1 MVTKVRVMK
10 VNWGKISEAEYLLV
24 ALQIVHE
31 CQMCGTCCQRMD
43 GIAYCAVDAE
53 RMAKHL
59 NMKKN
64 DWMREMTVPS
74 TRKKGDRWLKL
85 TEGEKK
91 CPYLTDHGCSVYPGR
106 GQVCRN
112 YPWAS
117 AEQIE
122 AARSHQPLRMYP
134 KCPGMPITYK
144 KYTEASLSMGKDAAE
159 AVVKSD
165 IKKYCYLNYI
175 ASEGRGEAARY
186 AAKDLG
192 LEDVPEEGALK
203 NMARAYV
210 IATLALIPEEARKTI
225 LKQVMEVYKL
235 D

>member
-1 MVTKVRVMK
+1 MK
-10 VNWGKISEAEYLLV
+10 INWSKISDREYFLV
-24 ALQIVHE
+24 ALQNIHE
-31 CQMCGTCCQRMD
+31 CQMCGGCCQRMD
-43 GIAYCAVDAE
+43 GIAYCVTDAE

-85 TEGEKK
+85 TEGSKR

-112 YPWAS
+112 YPWSS
-117 AEQIE
+117 AQQIE
-122 AARSHQPLRMYP
+122 AIRAGQAIQFYD
-134 KCPGMPITYK
+134 KCLGQYMTYK
-144 KYTEASLSMGKDAAE
+144 KYLEASFAMDKDTAASII
-159 AVVKSD
+159 KSD
-165 IKKYCYLNYI
+165 LKKYSYLQYI

-192 LEDVPEEGALK
+192 LDDVPEEEALK
-203 NMARAYV
+203 GMSRAYV
-210 IATLALIPEEARKTI
+210 IATLAMLPEQMRLDTLKHLMEA
-225 LKQVMEVYKL
+225 YHL

>member
-1 MVTKVRVMK
+1 MK
-10 VNWGKISEAEYLLV
+10 IDWTKISEAEYLLV

-31 CQMCGTCCQRMD
+31 CQMCGGCCQRMD

-64 DWMREMTVPS
+64 DWMREMTIPS
-74 TRKKGDRWLKL
+74 TRKAGDRWLKL

-112 YPWAS
+112 YPWSS

-122 AARSHQPLRMYP
+122 RARAKKPMIIYP
-134 KCPGMPITYK
+134 KCTGMNITYK
-144 KYTEASLSMGKDAAE
+144 KYLEASFAMDRGAAE
-159 AVVKSD
+159 SIVKSD
-165 IKKYCYLNYI
+165 LKKYCYLRYI
-175 ASEGRGEAARY
+175 ESEGRGEAAKY
-186 AAKDLG
+186 VAKDLG
-192 LEDVPEEGALK
+192 LEDVPEEQVLQG
-203 NMARAYV
+203 MARAYV
-210 IATLALIPEEARKTI
+210 IAMLALFPEDVRLSI
-225 LKQVMEVYKL
+225 LKQLSEAYNL